1 MFDILL
7 KQQIIQE
14 WTGTEFELEWQK
26 VKTNNLLGCFEINQ
40 CTDGSFS
47 DLSHVYNMV
56 RVIDGKIL

>member
-26 VKTNNLLGCFEINQ
+26 VKTNNLLGCFEISQ